1 MSIHKKIP
9 GVFDS
14 ARDSVPVAHD
24 DSTTLLGICTHE
36 AGRCLKVFKRT
47 RPLPP
52 QDTTQPPPPAEQPT
66 ERTACS
72 RAWFSGKTPHD
83 GQTAPRRASSLGVE
97 DRITIL
103 GATTDELSIRQLN
116 DGLGIFASGSLEAIV
131 TDGNWTAAALGNNVF
146 GDASRF
152 W

>member
-47 RPLPP
+47 RPHP
-52 QDTTQPPPPAEQPT
+52 
-66 ERTACS
+66 
-72 RAWFSGKTPHD
+72 
-83 GQTAPRRASSLGVE
+83 
-97 DRITIL
+97 
-103 GATTDELSIRQLN
+103 
-116 DGLGIFASGSLEAIV
+116 ASGHHPTATSLRA
-131 TDGNWTAAALGNNVF
+131 TH
-146 GDASRF
+146 
-152 W
+152 